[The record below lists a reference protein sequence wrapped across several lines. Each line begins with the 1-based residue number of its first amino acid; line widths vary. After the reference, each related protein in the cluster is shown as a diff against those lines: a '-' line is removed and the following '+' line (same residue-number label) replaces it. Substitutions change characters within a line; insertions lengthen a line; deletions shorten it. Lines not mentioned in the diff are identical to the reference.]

1 MQTILP
7 FDAIPYNNSF
17 VVNVTPEIARHWL
30 DCNRLNRPTKPA
42 VVEEYIR
49 QIESGQWKRT
59 HQGIA
64 FTSEGVLLDGQHR
77 LFAIIRTGRT
87 LPMLVFTNEPSE
99 NYEFID
105 CGRTRSNLDMLRIGQ
120 RDNTLD
126 SDHLETLRSFLA
138 GRSCKTRGQ
147 WTSSELNKSF
157 QKYGEAICLAVE
169 LFRDCKNK
177 NLNDPTV
184 RAVIARAQYH
194 VSSEVLA
201 VFVNQLINGCHSG
214 PINELRENL
223 LDWTNRRE
231 HTRRE
236 IYRRCEWT
244 LNMFLLKWSG
254 WKFNNNRDEWFPIP
268 NENN

>member
-1 MQTILP
+1 MQMNLP
-7 FDAIPYNNSF
+7 FDAIPYNNAF
-17 VVNVTPEIARHWL
+17 VVNVTPELARHWL
-30 DCNRLNRPTKPA
+30 VYNQINRPVNPRT
-42 VVEEYIR
+42 VDEYIR

-64 FTSEGVLLDGQHR
+64 LTQYGTLLDGQHR
-77 LFAIIRTGRT
+77 LLAIIRTGRT
-87 LPMLVFTNEPSE
+87 LPMLVFTNEPAE

-126 SDHLETLRSFLA
+126 SDHLETLHSFLA

-147 WTSSELNKSF
+147 WTSSELNKLF
-157 QKYGEAICLAVE
+157 QKYCDTICFAVD

-184 RAVIARAQYH
+184 RGVIARAQYH
-194 VSSEVLA
+194 VPKEQLA
-201 VFVNQLINGCHSG
+201 VFVNQLINGSYSV
-214 PINELRENL
+214 PINELHKNL

-231 HTRRE
+231 PTKRE
-236 IYRRCEWT
+236 IYRRCESA
-244 LNMFLLKWSG
+244 LYLFLLRWND
-254 WKFNNNRDEWFPIP
+254 WQYNNNRDEWFPIP
-268 NENN
+268 NEVR

>member
-1 MQTILP
+1 MQINLP
-7 FDAIPYNNSF
+7 SDSITFNNVF
-17 VVNVTPEIARHWL
+17 LVNVTPSLARNWL
-30 DCNRLNRPTKPA
+30 VYNQINRPVKPQ
-42 VVEEYIR
+42 VVDEYIR

-64 FTSEGVLLDGQHR
+64 FTHNGTLIDGQHR
-77 LFAIIRTGRT
+77 LLAIIRTGRT
-87 LPMLVFTNEPSE
+87 LPMLVFTNEPAE

-126 SDHLETLRSFLA
+126 SVHLETLRSFLA

-147 WTSSELNKSF
+147 WTSAELNKLF
-157 QKYGEAICLAVE
+157 QKYCDAICLAVD

-184 RAVIARAQYH
+184 RGVIARAYYH
-194 VSSEVLA
+194 IPKEWLA
-201 VFVNQLINGCHSG
+201 AFANQLINGCHSA
-214 PINELRENL
+214 PINELRQNL

-231 HTRRE
+231 PTKRE
-236 IYRRCEWT
+236 IYRRCESA
-244 LNMFLLKWSG
+244 LYLFLLKWNH
-254 WKFNNNRDEWFPIP
+254 WNCENNRDEWFPIP
-268 NENN
+268 NENR